1 MEEKT
6 QYPKF
11 LPELIRDYVLT
22 PNFYA
27 DCMKEMLAKTMTGT
41 MFLKPL
47 KNTKMLG
54 LSKVILEFLNN
65 KKILIKNR
73 DFEEIFA
80 GFVKGQGI
88 IPLSVIAPYL
98 KQKDSKIYTLQKSFF
113 EKFKKVNFKMIQY
126 KHLPKEAMGFVQFP
140 EPIKDRFSKKNYT
153 SFFYFC
159 GHLENI
165 HNEHFIMQ
173 QERTYDI
180 NEDSINVL
188 AVAFFDEE
196 YELYFEWRYFPLD
209 LNMTVE
215 ESFKNI
221 TRSEV
226 TDNGIKTTIIP
237 EGYDDNLAIMV
248 NTIAYLHSGDPDIRT
263 IKNRIRYQSP
273 TSQTPI
279 KADKHLSL
287 SNIIEVGFNYKKDR
301 LQYTD
306 EWHSMAHMGWRR
318 CGTLKSQIKLVLV
331 KGSTKSWKKKEQKA
345 NQEI

>member
-11 LPELIRDYVLT
+11 IPELLRDYVIT

-27 DCMKEMLAKTMTGT
+27 DCMKEMLVKSTTGT

-65 KKILIKNR
+65 KKVLLKNK

-80 GFVKGQGI
+80 GFVNGQGI

-98 KQKDSKIYTLQKSFF
+98 KQKDPKIYTLQKSFF
-113 EKFKKVNFKMIQY
+113 DKFKKVNFKMIQY
-126 KHLPKEAMGFVQFP
+126 KHLPKEAIGFVQYP
-140 EPIKDRFSKKNYT
+140 EPIKDRFSNKNYT

-165 HNEHFIMQ
+165 RNEHFIMRQ
-173 QERTYDI
+173 DRSYDFV
-180 NEDSINVL
+180 NDDSANVL
-188 AVAFFDEE
+188 AIAFFDED
-196 YELYFEWRYFPLD
+196 YELNFEWRYFPLD

-215 ESFKNI
+215 DSFKNV
-221 TRSEV
+221 TRSER
-226 TDNGIKTTIIP
+226 TDKGVKKTTII
-237 EGYDDNLAIMV
+237 DDNLAIMI
-248 NTIAYLHSGDPDIRT
+248 NTITYLHSGDPDIRT
-263 IKNRIRYQSP
+263 IKNNIRYQSS

-279 KADKHLSL
+279 KANKHLSL
-287 SNIIEVGFNYKKDR
+287 SNIIEVGFSYKKDK
-301 LQYTD
+301 LQHT
-306 EWHSMAHMGWRR
+306 EGWQSMAHMGWRR

-331 KGSTKSWKKKEQKA
+331 KGSTKS
-345 NQEI
+345 